1 MKLILVRKFR
11 VLILLVF
18 LVACTLH
25 ILIDLL
31 PKLEK
36 RAKGSEARAAD
47 ASPGCSCSHAAAA
60 AAVAQPGGERRGW
73 PKEPPPPSSLEPEP
87 PPPPAA
93 AQEEPGRPKTG
104 ASEAAA
110 AAAGWPSKHTLRLLQ
125 DFSSEPSSNLSS
137 RSAEKGPG
145 QANAERGGEAPPL
158 RTFSTGALHAK
169 GKTRAAGRLQNE
181 PHSPPL
187 LPAYREEEEAA
198 AGPAG
203 TGSRLAAL
211 FAHPLYQLAV
221 PPLDEADLLF
231 NVNSDIRFNPKAAE
245 NPEW

>member
-60 AAVAQPGGERRGW
+60 AA
-73 PKEPPPPSSLEPEP
+73 
-87 PPPPAA
+87 
-93 AQEEPGRPKTG
+93 PGRPKTG

-169 GKTRAAGRLQNE
+169 GKTR
-181 PHSPPL
+181 
-187 LPAYREEEEAA
+187 EEEAA